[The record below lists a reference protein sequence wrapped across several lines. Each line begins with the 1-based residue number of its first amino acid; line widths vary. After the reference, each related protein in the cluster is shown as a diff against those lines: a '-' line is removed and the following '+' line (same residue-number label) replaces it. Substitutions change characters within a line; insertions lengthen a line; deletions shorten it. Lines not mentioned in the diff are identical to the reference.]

1 MADELGDTEARAFV
15 PMQPDPKKLIELGYR
30 DSGSYDRN
38 THYYS
43 LEIDDCGGPLRAWCQ
58 DHEGMSVCP
67 YDLLP
72 DSALEEK
79 IPWYYH
85 AHPALKSVDRDLS
98 LREALLLVLE
108 FHDRENPRSPQK

>member
-1 MADELGDTEARAFV
+1 MSC
-15 PMQPDPKKLIELGYR
+15 MQPDPKKLISLGYR
-30 DSGSYDRN
+30 DSGYQDRT

-43 LEIDDCGGPLRAWCQ
+43 LEINDYGGPLRVWCQ

-72 DSALEEK
+72 DSALEEE
-79 IPWYYH
+79 IPWRYH
-85 AHPALKSVDRDLS
+85 DHPALKSASRDIS

-108 FHDRENPRSPQK
+108 FHSGVLQHLSKTLRTEAVDT